1 MAKDSFIFRQK
12 CVMKSVLAN
21 HIVFFQAFLD
31 MGEEVLVG
39 GAEKGL
45 VAEVAGGQKAVMQAA
60 AVADVVPAAVLAAAG
75 GDVLG
80 AFVGL
85 GLFDAGQDVGEGL
98 TVQVA
103 VGVLLPHLVA
113 LALELL
119 AHLLLLLPEGLRIH
133 LRGGGTS
140 HQQSQK

>member
-1 MAKDSFIFRQK
+1 MAKDSFIFHQK

-31 MGEEVLVG
+31 MGEEALVG
-39 GAEKGL
+39 GAEEGL

-60 AVADVVPAAVLAAAG
+60 SVADVVPAAVLAAAG

-85 GLFDAGQDVGEGL
+85 GLFDAGQYLGEGFV
-98 TVQVA
+98 VQVT

-119 AHLLLLLPEGLRIH
+119 AHLLLLLPEGLRVH
-133 LRGGGTS
+133 LRGGGAS